1 MARLNKEQK
10 LFIVRSLA
18 VFNTPKETAE
28 LIKQE
33 FEGLEL
39 SLQQCESY
47 DPTKRSGQNL
57 SEDLKKEFELTRK
70 DFLEKPQNIP
80 IANKAVRLQMYQ
92 NLAVRNSK
100 NTVMLLKILEQAAK
114 EEGNQ
119 YTNRQEITGKDGKPI
134 ETINQNVTTE
144 SYLKAREQVINEY

>member
-10 LFIVRSLA
+10 LYIVRSLA
-18 VFNTPKETAE
+18 VFNTPKETAD

-33 FEGLEL
+33 FDGLAVTP
-39 SLQQCESY
+39 QQCEAY
-47 DPTKRSGQNL
+47 DPTKRTGQNL
-57 SEDLKKEFELTRK
+57 SEDLKKEFEATRK

-119 YTNRQEITGKDGKPI
+119 YTNRQEITGKDGKPL
-134 ETINQNVTTE
+134 QTTVVQ
-144 SYLKAREQVINEY
+144 ATQDQINEAIKKAQEEY